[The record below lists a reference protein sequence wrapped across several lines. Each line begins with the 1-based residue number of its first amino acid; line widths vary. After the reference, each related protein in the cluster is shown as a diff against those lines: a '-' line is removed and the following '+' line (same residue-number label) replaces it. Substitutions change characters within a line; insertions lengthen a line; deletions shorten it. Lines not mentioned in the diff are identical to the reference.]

1 MNPPGPDAS
10 PQGTSTGAASSV
22 TRSLADMLRQHGI
35 EHVYSAVYPTV
46 GVISV
51 TPDLTVWTD
60 GVTLRWSRDGTP
72 DHCPAA
78 DLQAAAERLATLA
91 DPARSNPDQKTKR
104 SNRNDTD
111 PGGERP
117 LWPSLP
123 RPA

>member
-10 PQGTSTGAASSV
+10 PQGTSAGAASSA

-60 GVTLRWSRDGTP
+60 GRTLRWSRDGTP
-72 DHCPAA
+72 DDCPAA

-91 DPARSNPDQKTKR
+91 DPASSNPDQKTETK
-104 SNRNDTD
+104 
-111 PGGERP
+111 
-117 LWPSLP
+117 
-123 RPA
+123 